1 MQVDVRDTDLIPGSG
16 RPPGGGNS
24 NPLQYS
30 CLGIQR
36 RLVGY
41 SPWGH
46 EELETTEQPSTH
58 SQHDPISTFII
69 FSVAHLFQDTHGK
82 KESPEASPARAWQT
96 GVGAPAPGCPAV
108 WAHLR
113 GSCTSWFTGS
123 WFRVLHG
130 TRTTSS
136 QSFTTGAKTQPQTMS
151 EPLTQGNITV
161 PGDTAPSPRPRS

>member
-1 MQVDVRDTDLIPGSG
+1 MQEMEVRSLGQED
-16 RPPGGGNS
+16 
-24 NPLQYS
+24 PLEEEMATHS
-30 CLGIQR
+30 SILARKKISWTE
-36 RLVGY
+36 GY

-58 SQHDPISTFII
+58 GQHDPISTFII

-113 GSCTSWFTGS
+113 GSGTSWFIYQ
-123 WFRVLHG
+123 FLRI
-130 TRTTSS
+130 
-136 QSFTTGAKTQPQTMS
+136 SFIYLS
-151 EPLTQGNITV
+151 IC
-161 PGDTAPSPRPRS
+161 PSICLSIHAHAFSDSNLIHVCCGKSKYPRIIVM